1 MQNKATVSSAFAFAL
16 HVLKENIESWLN
28 AESESFTRIVRE
40 SDDDTTAMTHKE
52 VIYTFLGFI
61 ALMLVIGI
69 AGNIER
75 M

>member
-16 HVLKENIESWLN
+16 RVLKENIESWLN

-40 SDDDTTAMTHKE
+40 SDDDTTVMTHKE